1 MRKPQEVIDAITAVM
16 CSMGNAGR
24 GVNEASLGAARTVY
38 DTREKLAGF
47 FGAEDA
53 RQIVFTMNSTESLN
67 IAIKGILNPGDHV
80 ISTVLEHNSVLRPL
94 YEMEKKGVEVT
105 FLGCDEKG
113 TLDYADFDKAIKEN
127 TKAIVC
133 THGSNLTGNKVDV
146 ERIGEIAKKHDLLF
160 VVDASQTA
168 GVFPI
173 DVQKMHI
180 DILCFTGHKGLL
192 GPQGTGGMYVRKGV
206 HVRPLL
212 SGGTGVQTYSKTQ
225 PEEMPTAL
233 EAGTLN
239 GHGIAGL
246 DAAIGYLEETGIDTI
261 RAKEQALMKR
271 FYEGIKEI
279 PGVKIYGDFSSMD
292 RCAVVSLNIRD
303 YDSGEVSDAL
313 LTDYGISTRS
323 GGHCAP
329 LMHEALGTVEQGAVR
344 FSFSHYNTEEE
355 VDTRLHRK
363 LGQCAQ
369 GDALFGHRVTVTARD
384 LDRVQRIH
392 DDARLRCKAR
402 ERGLCARNDKHLET
416 AAVVAVADLVPP
428 LVHSAVRIQLVHL
441 PRHVPARVRAGVR
454 VRVKAIADVALV
466 HGGHGHVVP
475 AVCRRI
481 RVFKQILS
489 VAYNLVLIPV
499 GQREHRIGVRCA
511 RDLRRDRH
519 SHNHRVARGKLGQ
532 PQIRSGGNRLCRGSR
547 FCTSIATGL
556 PATRILTNRTS
567 GSAQSVVAMDKH
579 TVYSSW
585 MPICSAAEDKL
596 TVQTCPA
603 VVTALPCASDTLP

>member
-1 MRKPQEVIDAITAVM
+1 MIYLDNAATTMRKPQEVIDAITAVM

-212 SGGTGVQTYSKTQ
+212 SGGTGVQTYSKT
-225 PEEMPTAL
+225 
-233 EAGTLN
+233 
-239 GHGIAGL
+239 H
-246 DAAIGYLEETGIDTI
+246 LEETGIDTI

-355 VDTRLHRK
+355 VDM
-363 LGQCAQ
+363 A
-369 GDALFGHRVTVTARD
+369 
-384 LDRVQRIH
+384 I
-392 DDARLRCKAR
+392 
-402 ERGLCARNDKHLET
+402 
-416 AAVVAVADLVPP
+416 
-428 LVHSAVRIQLVHL
+428 
-441 PRHVPARVRAGVR
+441 RA
-454 VRVKAIADVALV
+454 
-466 HGGHGHVVP
+466 
-475 AVCRRI
+475 
-481 RVFKQILS
+481 
-489 VAYNLVLIPV
+489 
-499 GQREHRIGVRCA
+499 
-511 RDLRRDRH
+511 
-519 SHNHRVARGKLGQ
+519 
-532 PQIRSGGNRLCRGSR
+532 
-547 FCTSIATGL
+547 
-556 PATRILTNRTS
+556 
-567 GSAQSVVAMDKH
+567 
-579 TVYSSW
+579 
-585 MPICSAAEDKL
+585 ICELAEEE
-596 TVQTCPA
+596 
-603 VVTALPCASDTLP
+603 